1 MDDLMIK
8 ILSDE
13 YVGNDEY
20 IQLEFMNIP
29 AIVGR
34 FITTRK
40 ILLPENKKDLDIIC
54 FYYRDNKENIISF
67 SNELVDYSEFL
78 QMNIP
83 KDMKKMSYCI
93 LIEYL
98 NEIYETMKSMNLIDE
113 SNLQYKKRLF

>member
-8 ILSDE
+8 ILSDK
-13 YVGNDEY
+13 YVGNDD

-40 ILLPENKKDLDIIC
+40 ILLPENKKDLDIIS
-54 FYYRDNKENIISF
+54 FYYTDNKENIISF
-67 SNELVDYSEFL
+67 SHELVDYSEFL